1 MTPSITQSNV
11 LAALR
16 SFLIAVLPTVG
27 SDGKPISVLAAQQN
41 RVPEPSGADF
51 VILTPVRRPRIETN
65 IDSYADAKFTG
76 SISGST
82 MTIIY
87 VYPQFTG
94 EIGVGSTIFGVGVAS
109 NTTVSALGPNTSGG
123 IGTYTINPPQSVG
136 STTLSA
142 GTESIEQPTEMV
154 IQIDAHSANVLDS
167 GDMIQTISTLARD
180 EFATSFFAE
189 LDPPLN
195 SVVPLHCDDPA
206 QRPFYNTAENTW
218 ETRWVV
224 DFHLQANPVIS
235 VPTEFADT
243 IAVELVDV
251 DVVFPAG

>member
-76 SISGST
+76 SISGTT
-82 MTIIY
+82 MAITY
-87 VYPQFTG
+87 VYPQFSGQITA
-94 EIGVGSTIFGVGVAS
+94 GSTIFGVGVAS
-109 NTTVSALGPNTSGG
+109 GTVVTMPLGGSGG
-123 IGTYTINPPQSVG
+123 LGTYTITPPQSVG

-142 GTESIEQPTEMV
+142 GIESIEQPTEMV

-243 IAVELVDV
+243 VAVELVDV
-251 DVVFPAG
+251 DVVFPPR